1 MFGNFLYF
9 IVALLIYTTY
19 QPTAAPRLP
28 LANALLFFFGI
39 AVCFFVITRLLFK
52 RLEDRIEHEDFQ
64 RIDQDYHAIVTRQS
78 IMAIV
83 VFAID
88 VYGLDLGGYLN
99 NIAVF
104 NLMPTLEALL
114 FLGLF
119 IVYLSMV
126 WACAHPTQEALY
138 RTSIPRWRY
147 VASNISFSVPV
158 LLPWFC
164 LSIIAD
170 IITALPYDAPEAF
183 LMSTEGQIIYFL
195 VFLLVIAVIGPAL
208 IQRFWGCR
216 PLKDGDDRIRIE
228 NICKKA
234 GLDYREIML
243 WPLFGGKMMTAGVMG
258 LVRRFRYILVT
269 PALLRYL
276 NPIEIDAVMAHEI
289 GHVKQKHLLFYLFFF
304 VGYLVIAFS
313 VLDLIIYGI
322 LYSDVAFGWIGGP
335 GAASGQS
342 ATVSVVF
349 SLAMITIFFVYFRY
363 IFGYFMR
370 NFERQADIYV
380 YRLLDSARPLITTLK
395 KIADTSGQS
404 PDKPNW
410 HHFSI
415 SERVNY
421 LSRCEAD
428 PYWIA
433 RHHKKVRYSIGI
445 YLAVIALIG
454 WGGFNLHF
462 GTAGQT
468 LSTGLFA
475 KLVKQQIE
483 QDPDNPALYLM
494 LGDLYQSG
502 NKYGEA
508 ISAYESALSLNPQ
521 NARVLN
527 NLAWLLAT
535 AEEKP
540 FRRPEKAL
548 SLARQAARLSEKA
561 HILDTL
567 AESYYVNGEYEKA
580 VFAAEKA
587 LAGATDQHGYYRDQL
602 KKFKKAA
609 RRDEPA
615 P

>member
-28 LANALLFFFGI
+28 IFQAFFFFLGIAALFVGMTWLLFN
-39 AVCFFVITRLLFK
+39 RLK
-52 RLEDRIEHEDFQ
+52 DRIERDDYQ
-64 RIDQDYHAIVTRQS
+64 RIDREYNTIVTRQS

-83 VFAID
+83 IFAID
-88 VYGLDLGGYLN
+88 VYGLDLGGYFN
-99 NIAVF
+99 DVYIF

-114 FLGLF
+114 FLSLF
-119 IVYLSMV
+119 VLYLSAV
-126 WACAHPTQEALY
+126 WACSYTIQEKLY
-138 RTSIPRWRY
+138 RTGISRWRY
-147 VASNISFSVPV
+147 VFSNISFSVPV

-164 LSIIAD
+164 LSLLAD
-170 IITALPYDAPEAF
+170 LITALPYEAPAAF
-183 LMSTEGQIIYFL
+183 LMSTEGQILYFL
-195 VFLLVIAVIGPAL
+195 FFLMIIAVVGPAL

-216 PLKDGDDRIRIE
+216 PLQEGYDRIRIE

-234 GLDYREIML
+234 GLDYKEIML

-276 NPIEIDAVMAHEI
+276 DPVEIDAVIAHEI
-289 GHVKQKHLLFYLFFF
+289 GHVKQKHLVFYLFFF

-313 VLDLIIYGI
+313 MLDVIIYGL
-322 LYSDVAFGWIGGP
+322 LYSEAAFGWIGGGGP
-335 GAASGQS
+335 GQS
-342 ATVSVVF
+342 STVSVVF
-349 SLAMITIFFVYFRY
+349 SLAMIAMFFVYFRY

-380 YRLLDSARPLITTLK
+380 YSLLDSARPLISTLK

-415 SERVNY
+415 SQRVDY
-421 LSRCEAD
+421 LNRCESN
-428 PYWIA
+428 PEWIA
-433 RHHKKVRYSIGI
+433 RHHRKIRYSIAVYLLAIGI
-445 YLAVIALIG
+445 IA
-454 WGGFNLHF
+454 WGGYNLHF

-468 LSTGLFA
+468 LSTGVFA

-483 QDPDNPALYLM
+483 QEPDNPELYLM
-494 LGDLYQSG
+494 LGDLYQSSR
-502 NKYGEA
+502 KHADA
-508 ISAYESALSLNPQ
+508 ISAYQSALSLNPQ
-521 NARVLN
+521 SPRALN
-527 NLAWLLAT
+527 NLAWLFAT

-540 FRRPEKAL
+540 FYRPEKAL
-548 SLARQAARLSEKA
+548 ALAQKAAEISRQS

-567 AESYYVNGEYEKA
+567 AESYYVNGRYEKA
-580 VFAAEKA
+580 VSVAKKA
-587 LAGATDQHGYYRDQL
+587 LAGATDKHAYYRDQL
-602 KKFKKAA
+602 EKFKKAA
-609 RRDEPA
+609 RQDP
-615 P
+615 PKP